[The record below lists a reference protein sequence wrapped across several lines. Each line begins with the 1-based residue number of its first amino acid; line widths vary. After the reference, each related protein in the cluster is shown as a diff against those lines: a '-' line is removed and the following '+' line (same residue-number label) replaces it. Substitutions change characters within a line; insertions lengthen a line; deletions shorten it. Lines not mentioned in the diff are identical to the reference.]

1 MQGTST
7 GMKMRTS
14 KVLAHYNSG
23 TGVVDYTEYGIIET
37 GSSDMAGVAIE
48 AALNSTNIELQVTVT
63 DANTSTVTC
72 RVLRTV
78 LL

>member
-1 MQGTST
+1 
-7 GMKMRTS
+7 MRTS

-23 TGVVDYTEYGIIET
+23 TGVVDYAEFGIIET
-37 GSSDMAGVAIE
+37 GSADIAGVSVE
-48 AALNSTNIELQVTVT
+48 AALNNSNIELQVTVT